1 MDNDI
6 LIVRE
11 IHVILPRSVKPNTES
26 GLLYYY
32 TKRREGHGMAG
43 KKKTVAGKLT
53 RQQEMFVQAIMA
65 GHGQSEAYKI
75 AYPKANNWTPGAVA
89 TEAHRMMKKPQ
100 IAARLEELQTN
111 YQKHLEFAS
120 FYDRDQL
127 LYDFLYLKEKS
138 EESID
143 DLGVRQ
149 ANSNAYVNALKNIG
163 ELLDLYP
170 DKKVDLNA
178 NISSDFEI
186 NILGDGGNGA
196 EGGVDAIESTCNEVD
211 EVLELDE
218 PVIELDLIFPPLEKE
233 PATDE
238 VGDDDGGAKA

>member
-1 MDNDI
+1 
-6 LIVRE
+6 
-11 IHVILPRSVKPNTES
+11 
-26 GLLYYY
+26 
-32 TKRREGHGMAG
+32 MAG
-43 KKKTVAGKLT
+43 QRKTVGGKLT

-89 TEAHRMMKKPQ
+89 TEAYRTIKKPQ
-100 IAARLEELQTN
+100 VAARLEELQTN
-111 YQKHLEFAS
+111 YQKHLEFSAM
-120 FYDRDQL
+120 YDRDQL
-127 LYDFLYLKEKS
+127 LWDFLYLKEKS

-143 DLGVRQ
+143 DVGVRQ
-149 ANSNAYVNALKNIG
+149 ANSNALVNALKNIG

-186 NILGDGGNGA
+186 NILGDNGA
-196 EGGVDAIESTCNEVD
+196 EGGVDNAIEGTCSEAE

-218 PVIELDLIFPPLEKE
+218 PVIEMDLIFPPLEKE
-233 PATDE
+233 ETSE
-238 VGDDDGGAKA
+238 VSGDDDGGAKA

>member
-1 MDNDI
+1 
-6 LIVRE
+6 
-11 IHVILPRSVKPNTES
+11 
-26 GLLYYY
+26 
-32 TKRREGHGMAG
+32 MAG
-43 KKKTVAGKLT
+43 QRKTVGGKLT
-53 RQQEMFVQAIMA
+53 RQQEMFVQAIIA

-89 TEAHRMMKKPQ
+89 TEAYRTIKKPQ
-100 IAARLEELQTN
+100 VAARLEELQTN
-111 YQKHLEFAS
+111 YQKHLEFSAM
-120 FYDRDQL
+120 YDRDQL
-127 LYDFLYLKEKS
+127 LWDFLYLKEKS

-143 DLGVRQ
+143 DVGVRQ
-149 ANSNAYVNALKNIG
+149 ANSNALVNALKNIG

-186 NILGDGGNGA
+186 NILGDSAN
-196 EGGVDAIESTCNEVD
+196 EVSDVEAIEGTCNEAA

-218 PVIELDLIFPPLEKE
+218 PVIEMDLIFPKVEEE

-238 VGDDDGGAKA
+238 GADNDGGAKA

>member
-1 MDNDI
+1 
-6 LIVRE
+6 
-11 IHVILPRSVKPNTES
+11 
-26 GLLYYY
+26 
-32 TKRREGHGMAG
+32 MAG
-43 KKKTVAGKLT
+43 QRKTVGGKLT

-75 AYPKANNWTPGAVA
+75 AYPKSNNWTPQAVA
-89 TEAHRMMKKPQ
+89 TEAYRMMKKPQ
-100 IAARLEELQTN
+100 IAARIEELQSN
-111 YQKHLEFAS
+111 YQKHLEFAT
-120 FYDRDQL
+120 FYDRNQL

-186 NILGDGGNGA
+186 NILGDGGAANDNTI
-196 EGGVDAIESTCNEVD
+196 EGTCNEAE

-218 PVIELDLIFPPLEKE
+218 PVIEMDLIFPQLETE
-233 PATDE
+233 ANE
-238 VGDDDGGAKA
+238 VSGDDDGGAKA